1 MTFSFLRQLDAV
13 IAFTCIC
20 HTSKHIYLQIK
31 QFVKDKGSISDRGT
45 SRDSLF
51 AKPVSFVWLVLPHSI
66 VGDKRS
72 DHKDNKLVCF
82 H

>member
-1 MTFSFLRQLDAV
+1 MYLSYKQTHLPANK
-13 IAFTCIC
+13 AIC
-20 HTSKHIYLQIK
+20 
-31 QFVKDKGSISDRGT
+31 GSNSDRGT
-45 SRDSLF
+45 SRDCLF
-51 AKPVSFVWLVLPHSI
+51 AKPVSFIYLVLPHSI